1 MNGSTGRRS
10 LMTSTHPQDTGEFV
24 DRYVAVWNERDTQAR
39 RRLIEALWSAEG
51 IEFTEENEYQGYA
64 ALETRIAAAHNEFV
78 EKGRFLFRLANDPA
92 AHHDTVTFTVDMAPV
107 AGGKPEW
114 SGVVFAALGGDG
126 LIERDYQFGRFVS

>member
-1 MNGSTGRRS
+1 
-10 LMTSTHPQDTGEFV
+10 MTSTHPQDTGEFV

-92 AHHDTVTFTVDMAPV
+92 AHHDTVTFTVDMAPA